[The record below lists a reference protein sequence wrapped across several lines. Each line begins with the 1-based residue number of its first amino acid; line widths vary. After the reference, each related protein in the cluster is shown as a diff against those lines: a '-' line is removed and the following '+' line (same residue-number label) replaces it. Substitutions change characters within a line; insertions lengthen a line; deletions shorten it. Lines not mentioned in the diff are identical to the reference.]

1 MVDKLFSISLK
12 VGIVTKVK
20 NDFIYELEYI
30 A

>member
-12 VGIVTKVK
+12 VGIVTIVK
-20 NDFIYELEYI
+20 KTFIYELGYI